1 MKKLVTL
8 AAGLALAAG
17 VSTAAQAQSCNT
29 AGCTVTNTVSATAP
43 TILKLTLSSVTST
56 LTNPVETDFDGAAVA
71 STGPTVTLKSNTNA
85 HAQISTS
92 ATWTGTGNNSKAIGD
107 LEYDLNSGSGF
118 SGSFTPVTGSAT
130 DIIAVGKGTR
140 STTVKWGTLWHSA
153 TDTPGTY
160 SLDVTF
166 TLASP

>member
-17 VSTAAQAQSCNT
+17 ISTAAQAQSCTT

-43 TILKLTLSSVTST
+43 TIPRLTLSSTTTT
-56 LTNPVETDFDGAAVA
+56 LTNPVESDFDGAAVQDA
-71 STGPTVTLKSNTNA
+71 GPTVTLKSNTSA

-92 ATWTGTGNNSKAIGD
+92 ATWTGTGNNSKSIGD
-107 LEYDLNSGSGF
+107 LTYQLGGT
-118 SGSFTPVTGSAT
+118 GPFTAVTGTAT
-130 DIIAVGKGTR
+130 DIIAA
-140 STTVKWGTLWHSA
+140 STGNRNTSVTWGTLWHSA

-160 SLDVTF
+160 SLAVTF